1 MIRIVAGILLRRF
14 LVAVPMMLIVSL
26 MVFVVLRLLPADPI
40 AMSLPPNATA
50 EDHASMKAALGLDQP
65 IWRQYFIWLG
75 HILNGELGVS
85 ISAKVEVLGLIKRAL
100 PATIEL
106 VACGFVVGIVAG
118 VGGGLWMFQMRR
130 NAKAEQAADLVSTTM
145 LSIPEFLWAIGLIL
159 LFGVS
164 LNWLPF
170 IGRLDASISVPSRTG
185 FLLVDALLT
194 GNLATFWNVAAHMI
208 LPSLALGLHFAP
220 LVMRVMRSSLLDV
233 AHEDYMAAARQRGL
247 SERRILL
254 RYALRN
260 AALPTVSLIGVQTAF
275 LFGGTLLV
283 EVIFGYPGLG
293 NLVTEAV
300 RYHDLPVIQAAALA
314 YCLVVL
320 IINAIVD
327 VIYLFLNPRLRPA

>member
-1 MIRIVAGILLRRF
+1 MIRIVGSLLLRRL

-26 MVFVVLRLLPADPI
+26 MVFIVLRLLPSDPI

-50 EDHASMKAALGLDQP
+50 ADHAQLKAEFGLDLP
-65 IWRQYFIWLG
+65 IWRQYLIWLG
-75 HILNGELGVS
+75 HILNGNLGVS
-85 ISAKVEVLGLIKRAL
+85 ISAKVDVLGLVQRAL

-106 VACGFVVGIVAG
+106 VTCGFLIGIVAG

-159 LFGVS
+159 LFGVL

-170 IGRLDASISVPSRTG
+170 IGRLDASLSVPTRTG
-185 FLLVDALLT
+185 FLLLDSMLT
-194 GNLATFWNVAAHMI
+194 GRFSVFWNVALHMV

-233 AHEDYMAAARQRGL
+233 ANEDYIAAARQRGL
-247 SERRILL
+247 SERRILM

-320 IINAIVD
+320 IINAVVD
-327 VIYLFLNPRLRPA
+327 VMYLFLNPRLRPA